1 MGTVLLLKPL
11 CRFFAATSAGI
22 AGLALLRVSAFEVKT
37 GGIGPMGQRQSGQ
50 RLIILCTR
58 FTARAFHPL
67 NDLLAAVYLIFFA
80 LIAGGAF
87 ALMSQNL
94 RGSASLA
101 TQRSGGKPRRHPE
114 APEPGDEVLYVD
126 FSRERLEELYQQAS

>member
-1 MGTVLLLKPL
+1 MDYMGE
-11 CRFFAATSAGI
+11 RN
-22 AGLALLRVSAFEVKT
+22 R
-37 GGIGPMGQRQSGQ
+37 GQQLTIR
-50 RLIILCTR
+50 CTR
-58 FTARAFHPL
+58 VMERAFHPL

-101 TQRSGGKPRRHPE
+101 PQRSGAKPRRHPE

>member
-1 MGTVLLLKPL
+1 
-11 CRFFAATSAGI
+11 
-22 AGLALLRVSAFEVKT
+22 
-37 GGIGPMGQRQSGQ
+37 
-50 RLIILCTR
+50 
-58 FTARAFHPL
+58 

-101 TQRSGGKPRRHPE
+101 SQRSGTKTRRHPE
-114 APEPGDEVLYVD
+114 APELGDEFLYVD
-126 FSRERLEELYQQAS
+126 LSRERLEELYQQAS

>member
-1 MGTVLLLKPL
+1 M
-11 CRFFAATSAGI
+11 
-22 AGLALLRVSAFEVKT
+22 
-37 GGIGPMGQRQSGQ
+37 
-50 RLIILCTR
+50 
-58 FTARAFHPL
+58 

-94 RGSASLA
+94 RSSASLA
-101 TQRSGGKPRRHPE
+101 SQRSDSKPRRHPE

-126 FSRERLEELYQQAS
+126 LSRERLEELYQQAS